1 MNDTNGDIHSLLGPY
16 VVGAVDDV
24 DRKTFEHHLRDCED
38 CRGEVAQMADVIATL
53 VDAEAIVPPASLRA
67 KVMQQATRTAQVPPA
82 GAASAQARSPRRR
95 FRWPLAGAAAAVTV
109 AVAGIGLFLTSADY
123 APDTSALERD
133 VMMVS
138 SAPDA
143 HTMELVGLGSSHLVM
158 SERMSGVAL
167 MGLDAPAPAEGM
179 EYQLWLVLDDGQ
191 MLPGPTF
198 MPDADGTFMAM
209 MHTGF
214 EGVTN
219 FEITE
224 EPQGGSGVPTGDV
237 VAVVGL

>member
-1 MNDTNGDIHSLLGPY
+1 MNDTTGDIHSLLGPY

-24 DRKTFEHHLRDCED
+24 DRKTFEHHLRDCAD
-38 CRGEVAQMADVIATL
+38 CRAEAVRMSDVVATL
-53 VDAEAIVPPASLRA
+53 VDAEATAPPASLRA
-67 KVMQQATRTAQVPPA
+67 KVMEQAARTAQLPPTVAESARA
-82 GAASAQARSPRRR
+82 GSSRKRL
-95 FRWPLAGAAAAVTV
+95 RWPLAGAAAAAAI
-109 AVAGIGLFLTSADY
+109 AVAGIGMFLTSTVN
-123 APDTSALERD
+123 APDASALERD

-179 EYQLWLVLDDGQ
+179 EYQLWLVLADGQ
-191 MLPGPTF
+191 MVPGPTF
-198 MPDADGTFMAM
+198 MPDADGEFMAM

-214 EGVTN
+214 DGVTD

-224 EPQGGSGVPTGDV
+224 EPHGGSGVPTGDA
-237 VAVVGL
+237 VAIVSL